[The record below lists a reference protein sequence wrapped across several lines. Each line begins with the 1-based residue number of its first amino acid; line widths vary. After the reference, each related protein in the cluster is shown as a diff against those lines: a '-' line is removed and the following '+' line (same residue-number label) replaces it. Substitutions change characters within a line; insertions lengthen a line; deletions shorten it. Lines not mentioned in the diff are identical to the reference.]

1 MNPNSNNI
9 NSSGSI
15 KLANANGGFT
25 GSNDIKAIV
34 VPSNPFVSFGWILF
48 SLSAITCIG
57 LFFYDRQLSVRS
69 GNTLNEV
76 INYKNGVESV
86 DLTGIRALMDK
97 LSTFNDLSLKHNR
110 PTSMLNFLEVI
121 TNKNV
126 AWSAFDYKIKDKDK
140 YEVTLTGKAL
150 SYKYVIQQVDELQS
164 GKYDKYI
171 KNVSLTN
178 LNKTQEQ
185 IKNKINP
192 SLSLENRD
200 IINFGIRFELVNP
213 IRVDSF
219 DQFIEGNVNFV
230 NNDTNQVKEQKLLN
244 MATSSTTTSSTTTTN
259 AANTIIK
266 KTNIKNK

>member
-9 NSSGSI
+9 NNLGSV

-25 GSNDIKAIV
+25 GSNDINARV
-34 VPSNPFVSFGWILF
+34 LPSNPFVSFGWVLF
-48 SLSAITCIG
+48 SLSAIACIG

-110 PTSMLNFLEVI
+110 PTTMLNFLEVV

-126 AWSAFDYKIKDKDK
+126 AWSAFDYKVKDKDK
-140 YEVTLTGKAL
+140 YEVTLAGKAL

-171 KNVSLTN
+171 KNISLTN

-185 IKNKINP
+185 NKNKIG
-192 SLSLENRD
+192 SVQSFENRD
-200 IINFGIRFELVNP
+200 IINFSIRFELVNP
-213 IRVDSF
+213 IRVDNF
-219 DQFIEGNVNFV
+219 DQFIEGNVNIV
-230 NNDTNQVKEQKLLN
+230 NNATNQGKEQKLLN
-244 MATSSTTTSSTTTTN
+244 TVTSSTTATSTT
-259 AANTIIK
+259 NTIIK
-266 KTNIKNK
+266 KTNIKK